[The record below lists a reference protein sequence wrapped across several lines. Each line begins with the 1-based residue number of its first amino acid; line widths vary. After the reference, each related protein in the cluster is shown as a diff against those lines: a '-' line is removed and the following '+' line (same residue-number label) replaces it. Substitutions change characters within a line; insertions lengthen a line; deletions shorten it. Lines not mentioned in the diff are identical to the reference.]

1 MSTSKKRVAL
11 VAIATAISVLA
22 ASCGESKVTQCNKIS
37 NVVNKAAKDAQA
49 ASKSNNPDK
58 VGELERA
65 ANSLDQYA
73 GELEAVKVKDETLQG
88 LQTRFIKMYRE
99 TGKAGKELVE
109 AARKKDN
116 RAITSSL
123 KTLNEATQQE
133 SSLVNEFNQYC
144 RGS

>member
-1 MSTSKKRVAL
+1 
-11 VAIATAISVLA
+11 
-22 ASCGESKVTQCNKIS
+22 
-37 NVVNKAAKDAQA
+37 
-49 ASKSNNPDK
+49 
-58 VGELERA
+58 
-65 ANSLDQYA
+65 
-73 GELEAVKVKDETLQG
+73 LEAVKVKDETLQG